1 MNLNAKTVKLRVC
14 LRAMFRNESS
24 FLGGIAS
31 IMDISS
37 VQSKYHHNKSGAEA
51 DCESLRDDWRAIGAD
66 MTDAISDYAKSG
78 K

>member
-1 MNLNAKTVKLRVC
+1 MSSNQFTFRLFKTEP
-14 LRAMFRNESS
+14 N

-37 VQSKYHHNKSGAEA
+37 VYSKYRHSKSGAEA
-51 DCESLRDDWRAIGAD
+51 DCESLRDDWRAVGFD
-66 MTDAISDYAKSG
+66 MADAISDYAKSG